1 MVKEMLEIVCSTNL
15 PNVKLESIFPGDIED
30 PTSQEVVIYEET
42 YPYPAEY
49 QPTDYYPQHYNYQYH
64 QRPGTQVDRQDAQDR
79 VFLGGLGILVSD
91 SGISLRAVMWA
102 KMYGAD
108 RINVKST
115 DFENL

>member
-1 MVKEMLEIVCSTNL
+1 MVKEMLEIVSSTNL
-15 PNVKLESIFPGDIED
+15 PNLKLDFISSGDTED
-30 PTSQEVVIYEET
+30 PTQEVVIYEET

-91 SGISLRAVMWA
+91 SRIS
-102 KMYGAD
+102 
-108 RINVKST
+108 NVS
-115 DFENL
+115 FQ